1 MQLPCSCSGGGC
13 SGAADGSSNGSGGDG
28 LPAAAELGPSTPDDH
43 SPDPSDAS
51 SDDMSAELPCYLGMA
66 EAAAADAAARS
77 SANAEA
83 AAGAAGST
91 RQQQAAAGLQTFSAH
106 FSSQCE
112 HHLLPFYGKLKLAY
126 LPAPGSS
133 GSSSG
138 DRAALR
144 QIVVMFSK
152 RLQVQERLTHQV
164 ADAGAAG
171 CGWERLAR
179 QFLPCLGRTGRKAC
193 LVLPGRPACTAQ
205 MHKSLLLAR
214 PHTFG
219 PTCRLPALARP
230 LQWCPH
236 WALQRCWLLWSRPTC
251 AWWLGGWRSMRAPH

>member
-1 MQLPCSCSGGGC
+1 MLVVHEARPPKPLVCLQGLKGSAARYASWLAGATAGYRMQLPCSCSGGGC

-144 QIVVMFSK
+144 QIVLMFSK

-179 QFLPCLGRTGRKAC
+179 LCRCL
-193 LVLPGRPACTAQ
+193 
-205 MHKSLLLAR
+205 H
-214 PHTFG
+214 
-219 PTCRLPALARP
+219 ALA
-230 LQWCPH
+230 
-236 WALQRCWLLWSRPTC
+236 SRQKGVLSLAGQACMHSSDAQVP
-251 AWWLGGWRSMRAPH
+251 APHPTAHS